1 MKYIA
6 IVFLAAST
14 IAVQAQD
21 GALTLN
27 DAIQHAQKKHPAVE
41 AARLETSRLTTLERT
56 AYELPKTDVSLL
68 YGQYNSIQRG
78 DNNLTIS
85 QSIPFPAVFVR
96 QRTVNKAM
104 TKAAMLQEI
113 VSRNE
118 LVFLIKQNFNQLLYL
133 KALHVCLAQQDSLL
147 TELLHVAEIQH
158 RVGEATLLAI
168 TMAETQLMEV
178 KNLLARS
185 ETDGQIALDHL
196 QRLCQTPSI
205 TDIAGS
211 LETFTSLNYIDSL
224 AIDNNPSVVLSRQQ
238 IEVVDK
244 YRRVEASR
252 ILPDLRVVYFN
263 QSLIGIQSVNG
274 QDQYFDSHKR
284 FQGFGIGLS
293 FPLWLAP
300 HIARVKA
307 AAVSNAIAKK
317 QSESLVLSTKQQY
330 DDALQ
335 ELNKNSNSLKYYREH
350 ALKSAA
356 LLTTRSQ
363 QAFRSGE
370 VDHATLLLNV
380 KQSLVIRE
388 GYLNALLLYNQSV
401 ITIDYLT
408 GKL

>member
-185 ETDGQIALDHL
+185 ETDRQIALDHL